1 MLATQGYEP
10 NVPGLELV
18 TASRLTVSPPQGQY
32 DPQGVVVVG
41 DGMSPR
47 MQMNV
52 VGCSQRM
59 LNCHE

>member
-1 MLATQGYEP
+1 MEHGISGTDIISSTQGYEP

-18 TASRLTVSPPQGQY
+18 TASRLTILLPQGQH

-47 MQMNV
+47 MQMN
-52 VGCSQRM
+52 
-59 LNCHE
+59 